1 MLVPSFR
8 DWALIRMIGMRILQ
22 LGKSPERKRSGFSVW
37 CIDIDILTG
46 SELRFKEKA
55 PPERADSA
63 AKESDAIAP
72 ALSWVGF

>member
-1 MLVPSFR
+1 
-8 DWALIRMIGMRILQ
+8 MRCGFLDFGNAQ
-22 LGKSPERKRSGFSVW
+22 ERKRSGFSVW
-37 CIDIDILTG
+37 CIEIDIPTG
-46 SELRFKEKA
+46 SELRFTEKA

>member
-1 MLVPSFR
+1 
-8 DWALIRMIGMRILQ
+8 MRILQ
-22 LGKSPERKRSGFSVW
+22 LGKSPERKRSE
-37 CIDIDILTG
+37 IDILTG

>member
-1 MLVPSFR
+1 VLVPSFR

-22 LGKSPERKRSGFSVW
+22 LGKSPERKRSE
-37 CIDIDILTG
+37 IDILTG